1 MSPGRVYIS
10 CDIVFDETMFSF
22 YKLHH
27 NARAHLRSEISLLPS
42 SIIDRIMV
50 WGIAMDA
57 TNVPMS
63 TNYSMQACA
72 PQVPFGAPPMM
83 GM

>member
-1 MSPGRVYIS
+1 
-10 CDIVFDETMFSF
+10 
-22 YKLHH
+22 
-27 NARAHLRSEISLLPS
+27 
-42 SIIDRIMV
+42 
-50 WGIAMDA
+50 
-57 TNVPMS
+57 MS